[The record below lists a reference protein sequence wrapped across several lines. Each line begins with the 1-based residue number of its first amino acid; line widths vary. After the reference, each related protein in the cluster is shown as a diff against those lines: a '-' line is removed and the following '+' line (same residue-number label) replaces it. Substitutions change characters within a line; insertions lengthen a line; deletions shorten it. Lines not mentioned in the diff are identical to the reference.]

1 MRVCVTLPV
10 DELDKVAA
18 CVDETVREEVP
29 VIDGELDRVAACVD
43 ETVREEVP
51 VIVGEIVGVAP

>member
-1 MRVCVTLPV
+1 MLGLGDGSCVRVCVTLPV

-29 VIDGELDRVAACVD
+29 VI
-43 ETVREEVP
+43 
-51 VIVGEIVGVAP
+51 VGEIVGVAP

>member
-29 VIDGELDRVAACVD
+29 VIVGVCELLAVRVWLVLAPWL
-43 ETVREEVP
+43 P
-51 VIVGEIVGVAP
+51 VGDVVGVAP